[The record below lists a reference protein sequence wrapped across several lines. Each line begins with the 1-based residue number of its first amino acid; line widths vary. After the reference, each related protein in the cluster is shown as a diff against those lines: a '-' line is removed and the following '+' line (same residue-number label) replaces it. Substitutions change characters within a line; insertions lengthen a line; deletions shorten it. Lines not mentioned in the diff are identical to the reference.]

1 LLEGAKL
8 NGMNIFKEHVIRR
21 SLGIILALVWA
32 GALSLSADAG
42 TRKPKPINSKK
53 HLSKLLRHHQ
63 PRYYAGFRT
72 GLTVLSDAMAA
83 PGTQE
88 TATPFSSTLVQVAGV
103 DEGDIVKNDANYI
116 YQINQGRVFV
126 IRVFPDSNPS
136 LVDTLDFTD
145 GSFYPQELY
154 LDAQRLVVVGTAFS
168 APPSGSSAS
177 YFSTSTVKALVYDI
191 ADPTHLIQIRE
202 VEVEGDWVASR
213 KLGSSLYLVA
223 RKYPVFYELLQDAE
237 SRHPR
242 RGLLPKFRDSATG
255 GEFHALRVRDCF
267 YFPGFDDP
275 NYLIIAGVD
284 LSDSNSELDVNAYLG
299 AGELVY
305 ASTQNLYVT
314 ASRPIDIFFAAQLV
328 IGTGP
333 AVTAV
338 PSGSAAAIS
347 TTAGTVIEPPE
358 PTLLNDEER
367 TDVYKFSLS
376 DSRATFV
383 AMGDVPGSI
392 LNQYSM
398 DEHGPYFRVA
408 TTEHGWWNATGED
421 SNNMFVFNGEMSVV
435 GSISDIAVGE
445 QIYAAR
451 FLGNRAFVVTF
462 RQIDPLFAVDLTDPA
477 NPTIVGQLTLPG
489 YSNFLLPYDENH
501 LIGIGKDV
509 IVAEDHTDGDVPW
522 WNGAAFFQGMK
533 LAMFDVT
540 DLHNP
545 VLLHSV
551 GIGDRGTES
560 PALYDPH
567 AILFDRPSNLL
578 AFPVNIAQVQNPNPG
593 EPWQWG
599 ETVFQGVQVYDVSP
613 ENGFVLRGEI
623 TQIPDGHNVW
633 DDWDRHIDRVL
644 FIGPDFFTL
653 SFAQLKATDIGTL
666 SDIATLELP
675 PPPVV
680 EVGTWVVLPDEDPPM
695 PGGEEVRPMA
705 ALPGEEP

>member
-1 LLEGAKL
+1 
-8 NGMNIFKEHVIRR
+8 MNIFRERVMRR
-21 SLGIILALVWA
+21 SLGIIVVLIWA
-32 GALSLSADAG
+32 GAFSSRAGAG
-42 TRKPKPINSKK
+42 TREPQPIKSKK
-53 HLSKLLRHHQ
+53 HLSKLLRAHQ

-72 GLTVLSDAMAA
+72 GLTVLSNATAA
-83 PGTQE
+83 PGAQE
-88 TATPFSSTLVQVAGV
+88 SATPFSSTLVQVAGV

-126 IRVFPDSNPS
+126 ISAFPDSPS

-154 LDAQRLVVVGTAFS
+154 LDAQHLVVVGTAFS
-168 APPSGSSAS
+168 APPGGESTS

-191 ADPTHLIQIRE
+191 ADPTHLIKIRE
-202 VEVEGDWVASR
+202 VEIEGDWVASR

-223 RKYPVFYELLQDAE
+223 RKYPAFYELLQDAE
-237 SRHPR
+237 APHPR

-255 GEFHALRVRDCF
+255 GKFHALRVRNCF
-267 YFPGFDDP
+267 YFPDFDDP

-299 AGELVY
+299 AGEMVY

-314 ASRPIDIFFAAQLV
+314 ASRPIDIFFAPQLALE
-328 IGTGP
+328 TGS
-333 AVTAV
+333 AVTNV

-347 TTAGTVIEPPE
+347 TAAGTVIEPPE
-358 PTLLNDEER
+358 PVLLTDDDER
-367 TDVYKFSLS
+367 TDIYKFSLS
-376 DSRATFV
+376 DSRAAFV

-398 DEHGPYFRVA
+398 DENGGYFRVA
-408 TTEHGWWNATGED
+408 TTEHGWWNGTGED
-421 SNNMFVFNGEMSVV
+421 RNNIIVFEGEMAVV
-435 GSISDIAVGE
+435 GSASNIAVGE

-451 FLGNRAFVVTF
+451 FLGNRAFLVTF
-462 RQIDPLFAVDLTDPA
+462 QQIDPLFAVDLTDPA
-477 NPTIVGQLTLPG
+477 NPTIVGQLILPG

-509 IVAEDHTDGDVPW
+509 IIAEDHTDGDVPW

-567 AILFDRPSNLL
+567 AILFDRPSDLL
-578 AFPVNIAQVQNPNPG
+578 AFPVSIAQVQNPDPG

-599 ETVFQGVQVYDVSP
+599 ETVFQGVQVYDVSL

-623 TQIPDGHNVW
+623 TQIPSGHNIW
-633 DDWDRHIDRVL
+633 DDWDKWIDRVL

-653 SFAQLKATDIGTL
+653 SLGELKATDIGTL

-675 PPPVV
+675 PPPGVEGVV
-680 EVGTWVVLPDEDPPM
+680 VPDEDPPM
-695 PGGEEVRPMA
+695 PGG
-705 ALPGEEP
+705 

>member
-1 LLEGAKL
+1 
-8 NGMNIFKEHVIRR
+8 MNIFTQHVMHR
-21 SLGIILALVWA
+21 SFGIFMALIWT
-32 GALSLSADAG
+32 GALCSGADAG
-42 TRKPKPINSKK
+42 TRKPKQIKSKK
-53 HLSKLLRHHQ
+53 HLSKLLRQHQ
-63 PRYYAGFRT
+63 PRYYASFRT

-83 PGTQE
+83 PGTLE
-88 TATPFSSTLVQVAGV
+88 SATSFSSTLVQVAGV

-126 IRVFPDSNPS
+126 ISAFPDTNPS

-154 LDAQRLVVVGTAFS
+154 LDAQRLVAVGTAFS
-168 APPSGSSAS
+168 APPGGSSAS

-202 VEVEGDWVASR
+202 VEIEGDWVASR

-237 SRHPR
+237 SPHPS

-255 GEFHALRVRDCF
+255 GEFHALRARDCF

-284 LSDSNSELDVNAYLG
+284 LGDSNSELDVNAYLG

-305 ASTQNLYVT
+305 ASMENLYVT
-314 ASRPIDIFFAAQLV
+314 ASRPIDIFFAPELV
-328 IGTGP
+328 LGTGP
-333 AVTAV
+333 AVTGV

-408 TTEHGWWNATGED
+408 TTEHGWWNVTGED

-435 GSISDIAVGE
+435 GSVSDIAVGE

-501 LIGIGKDV
+501 LIGLGKDV
-509 IVAEDHTDGDVPW
+509 IIAEDHTDGDVP

-533 LAMFDVT
+533 LAMFNVT

-545 VLLHSV
+545 VLVHSV
-551 GIGDRGTES
+551 SIGDRGTES

-567 AILFDRPSNLL
+567 AILFDRQSNLL
-578 AFPVNIAQVQNPNPG
+578 AFPVSIAQVQDPDPNDPS
-593 EPWQWG
+593 QWG
-599 ETVFQGVQVYDVSP
+599 ETVFQGVQIYDVSS

-633 DDWDRHIDRVL
+633 DDWDKWIDRVL
-644 FIGPDFFTL
+644 FIGPHFFTL
-653 SFAQLKATDIGTL
+653 SLGEVKATDISTL

-675 PPPVV
+675 PPPWGEGIIVP
-680 EVGTWVVLPDEDPPM
+680 EGSPS
-695 PGGEEVRPMA
+695 PGG
-705 ALPGEEP
+705 